1 MLTPDFPLRTERL
14 DLRPFQPSDLADLHA
29 YFADPAVHRYLYSE
43 APTDLDGS
51 RAVLVRRQERTALRA
66 KGDVIQLAAVQ
77 RRTGRLVGDVVLI
90 WTSPEHRQGE
100 IGYLLHPDHRG
111 HGYATEAAAA
121 MLALGFDQLDLHRI
135 TGRLD
140 ARNTASAR
148 VLERLGMRREAH
160 LRENEFVKGEWAD
173 EVIYAQLAREW
184 RARRAAGEPG
194 APGRL
199 DRTGAPIET

>member
-1 MLTPDFPLRTERL
+1 MLTPDLPLRTERL

-29 YFADPAVHRYLYSE
+29 YFADPALHRYLYTE
-43 APTDLDGS
+43 ASADLDGT
-51 RAVLVRRQERTALRA
+51 REVLVRRQERTVLRDQ
-66 KGDVIQLAAVQ
+66 GDAIQLAAVE
-77 RRTGRLVGDVVLI
+77 RRTGRLVGDVLLAWV
-90 WTSPEHRQGE
+90 SPEHRQGE
-100 IGYLLHPDHRG
+100 IGYLLHPECRG

-121 MLALGFDQLDLHRI
+121 MLALGFEQFDLHRI
-135 TGRLD
+135 VGRLD

-184 RARRAAGEPG
+184 RASRTAASP
-194 APGRL
+194 A
-199 DRTGAPIET
+199 D